1 MPEAAD
7 SHKPLKLTA
16 WTPTPGGTAASPRSP
31 AAQPLAPAPP
41 PLTGQS
47 MTPWLVVAMAVI
59 LFAGALF
66 GYDQGVI
73 SGALDGIKKSFVL
86 TPLLVE
92 VVTSWVTL
100 GAMFGA
106 LAGGELADRFGRR
119 NAILF
124 SGVLFTLGA
133 AVQAFA
139 PVTAVLVCGRL
150 IVGAAVGVIAVA
162 APLYG
167 ARARATDVAWPDR
180 IRVPVRD
187 HDRHLPRLPGERLA
201 LQRRLLASYAGFI
214 RGSGRVA
221 AAGGG
226 GCTGIATLA
235 DENAAPPRGQGADAE
250 DPAEGRRQDA
260 LNMIDKAL
268 REETESA
275 AWSEIFHRQWRRPLM
290 IGIGLAVFQQ
300 ITGINAIIYYANQIF
315 ASAGFALSSQATL
328 TTWAIGGVNVA
339 ATVIALAFVD
349 RWGRRK
355 FCWADCSGWELV
367 WPFWNR
373 LPVHRPRRAGGRHD
387 STKRC
392 WHHYAMR
399 SGRIHHLLRRL
410 DRSRHVDRDHRDLP
424 GADPRPGGVHLH
436 GFQLAFGLRGQPVLP
451 VDGRCRRQFAD
462 LRIVR
467 TVLRHRLD
475 LDLLPCAGD
484 QGPVAGGDTTDLEA
498 RDHTKAFMR

>member
-1 MPEAAD
+1 MD
-7 SHKPLKLTA
+7 TL
-16 WTPTPGGTAASPRSP
+16 TPGGTAGVPSVTSVGTSQLP
-31 AAQPLAPAPP
+31 AAPL

-86 TPLLVE
+86 TPLLAE

-167 ARARATDVAWPDR
+167 AELAPRTLRGRIVSGYQFAITIGIFLAYLVNDWLSSTGSWRVMLGSSAVPGVLLLLVA
-180 IRVPVRD
+180 
-187 HDRHLPRLPGERLA
+187 
-201 LQRRLLASYAGFI
+201 
-214 RGSGRVA
+214 VA
-221 AAGGG
+221 AP
-226 GCTGIATLA
+226 
-235 DENAAPPRGQGADAE
+235 ESPRWLMKMGRRPQAKVQMQKIRPKVDAE
-250 DPAEGRRQDA
+250 DT

-275 AWSEIFHRQWRRPLM
+275 AWSEVFHREWRRPLM

-339 ATVIALAFVD
+339 ATVIALVFVD

-355 FCWADCSGWELV
+355 LLLGGLLGMGISLAVLGVVFRFIVPAASGAAATAPSVAGIITLCGLIA
-367 WPFWNR
+367 FIISFAASIG
-373 LPVHRPRRAGGRHD
+373 PVTWTVITEIFP
-387 STKRC
+387 
-392 WHHYAMR
+392 
-399 SGRIHHLLRRL
+399 GRIRGRAVSVCTAFNWLSAFAVSQCFL
-410 DRSRHVDRDHRDLP
+410 SMVDAAGSSLT
-424 GADPRPGGVHLH
+424 
-436 GFQLAFGLRGQPVLP
+436 FGLFALFCVIGWIWIFLQVPETK
-451 VDGRCRRQFAD
+451 GRS
-462 LRIVR
+462 
-467 TVLRHRLD
+467 
-475 LDLLPCAGD
+475 
-484 QGPVAGGDTTDLEA
+484 LEEIQQTWN
-498 RDHTKAFMR
+498 TKS

>member
-1 MPEAAD
+1 MDTSIP
-7 SHKPLKLTA
+7 SG
-16 WTPTPGGTAASPRSP
+16 PGNIPSGAKQPP
-31 AAQPLAPAPP
+31 AAPP

-47 MTPWLVVAMAVI
+47 MTPWLLVAMAVI
-59 LFAGALF
+59 IFAGALF

-167 ARARATDVAWPDR
+167 AELAPRTLRGRIVSGYQFAITIGIFLAYLVNDWLTGSGSWRLMLGSSAVPGVLLLLVAVAAPES
-180 IRVPVRD
+180 
-187 HDRHLPRLPGERLA
+187 PRWLMKM
-201 LQRRLLASYAGFI
+201 QRRPEARVQMQKI
-214 RGSGRVA
+214 RPKV
-221 AAGGG
+221 
-226 GCTGIATLA
+226 
-235 DENAAPPRGQGADAE
+235 DVE
-250 DPAEGRRQDA
+250 DS

-275 AWSEIFHRQWRRPLM
+275 AWNEVFQAQWRRPLM

-339 ATVIALAFVD
+339 ATVIALVFVD

-355 FCWADCSGWELV
+355 LLLGGLTGMGLSLAVLGIAFRFIVPAAPGAATAAPTVAGIVTLCGLIAFIISFAASLGPVV
-367 WPFWNR
+367 WTVITEIFP
-373 LPVHRPRRAGGRHD
+373 
-387 STKRC
+387 
-392 WHHYAMR
+392 
-399 SGRIHHLLRRL
+399 GRIRGRAVAVCTAFNWLSAFAVSQCFLSMVEAVGSSL
-410 DRSRHVDRDHRDLP
+410 T
-424 GADPRPGGVHLH
+424 
-436 GFQLAFGLRGQPVLP
+436 FGLFALFCVTGWTWIFFQVPETRGRSLEEIQ
-451 VDGRCRRQFAD
+451 Q
-462 LRIVR
+462 
-467 TVLRHRLD
+467 TWK
-475 LDLLPCAGD
+475 
-484 QGPVAGGDTTDLEA
+484 TTS
-498 RDHTKAFMR
+498 